1 MRIRRNTR
9 WAIFAAVV
17 IIAALVAAILLRK
30 RAAPE
35 VARLL
40 PDSDAVL
47 YVNLEP
53 VRLLTTLGKNPPKER
68 EPEYEEFVSETGF
81 EFERDLDKAAVAI
94 HYGKTVQSKTAETRY
109 SEVFQGHFD
118 SARVSQYLRKVA
130 KDVERYR
137 DYDVYIIPLEGRTVR
152 IALLAYDLAA
162 ASNTDGPNVIH
173 GIIDRQ
179 KQAAL
184 PFAGPPLVSNYY
196 RRVPLGSVIWMIAQS
211 PSAGVPPDRTVG
223 LLPGG
228 WTGLLPHDSIVIASA
243 RPLNGVHVRAQVLTH
258 SSDEA
263 RTFTD
268 RITAFLV
275 LLKSLDI
282 SMDSGGPD
290 PDVKAAF
297 QSIEVRQEAKEAALT
312 ATVPF
317 AFFKKLLSEPP
328 VEFTPETQK
337 PPAETPPAAKPQ
349 PRPKH

>member
-9 WAIFAAVV
+9 WELFAAIV

-30 RAAPE
+30 RAAPD

-40 PDSDAVL
+40 PESDAVL

-53 VRLLTTLGKNPPKER
+53 VRLLTNLGKNPPKER
-68 EPEYEEFVSETGF
+68 EPEYEEFVHETGF
-81 EFERDLDKAAVAI
+81 EFERDLDKAAIAI
-94 HYGKTVQSKTAETRY
+94 HYGKTSETRY
-109 SEVFQGHFD
+109 SEVFQGRFD
-118 SARVSQYLRKVA
+118 SAKMNQYLRKLA
-130 KDVERYR
+130 KNVERYR

-152 IALLAYDLAA
+152 VALLTYDLAA

-211 PSAGVPPDRTVG
+211 PSAGVPSSRGEG

-228 WTGLLPHDSIVIASA
+228 WTGLLPRDSVVIASA

-258 SSDEA
+258 SNDEA
-263 RTFTD
+263 RNFTD
-268 RITAFLV
+268 RVAAFLV

-297 QSIEVRQEAKEAALT
+297 QSIEVRQEATEAALT

-328 VEFTPETQK
+328 VEFTPEAHE
-337 PPAETPPAAKPQ
+337 PAAETPPAAKPQ
-349 PRPKH
+349 GRPKH

>member
-9 WAIFAAVV
+9 WALFAAIV

-30 RAAPE
+30 RAAPD

-40 PDSDAVL
+40 PESDAVL

-53 VRLLTTLGKNPPKER
+53 VRLLTNLGKNPPKER
-68 EPEYEEFVSETGF
+68 APEYEEFVQKTGF
-81 EFERDLDKAAVAI
+81 EFERDLDKAAIAI
-94 HYGKTVQSKTAETRY
+94 HYGQTVNGNTSETRY
-109 SEVFQGHFD
+109 SEVFQGRFD
-118 SARVSQYLRKVA
+118 SAKMNQYLRKLA

-137 DYDVYIIPLEGRTVR
+137 QYDVYIIPLEGRTVR
-152 IALLAYDLAA
+152 VALLTYDLAA
-162 ASNTDGPNVIH
+162 ASNTDGPKVIH

-179 KQAAL
+179 KQAAF
-184 PFAGPPLVSNYY
+184 PFGGPPLVSNYY

-211 PSAGVPPDRTVG
+211 PSGGVPSGRGEG

-228 WTGLLPHDSIVIASA
+228 WTGLLPRDSVVIASA

-263 RTFTD
+263 RNFTD
-268 RITAFLV
+268 RVAAFLV

-282 SMDSGGPD
+282 SMDSAGPD

-297 QSIEVRQEAKEAALT
+297 QSIEVRQEATEAALT

-328 VEFTPETQK
+328 VEFTPETQE
-337 PPAETPPAAKPQ
+337 PSAGTPPAANPQ
-349 PRPKH
+349 GRAKH